1 MRSPVT
7 RFRYKKA
14 GLMSN
19 GTDVA
24 GFETEAASGSFALNS
39 TEKLPL
45 QTSEAG
51 PIVQKDQP
59 GGASV
64 VTKLCS

>member
-1 MRSPVT
+1 
-7 RFRYKKA
+7 
-14 GLMSN
+14 MSN